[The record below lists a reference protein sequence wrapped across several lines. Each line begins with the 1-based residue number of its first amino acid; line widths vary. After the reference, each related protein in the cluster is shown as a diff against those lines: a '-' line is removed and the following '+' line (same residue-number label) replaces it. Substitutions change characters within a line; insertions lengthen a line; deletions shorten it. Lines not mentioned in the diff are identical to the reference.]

1 MANPLNDGQEPTELL
16 PNQDVEPKQMKQ
28 NGVSLE
34 FRRVVQE
41 ETEQFMLQSSSQ
53 QVIKNNFLVC
63 FEFFL
68 TYLYLRL

>member
-1 MANPLNDGQEPTELL
+1 VANPLNDGQEPTELL

-53 QVIKNNFLVC
+53 QVIKNNFLKLVLN
-63 FEFFL
+63 FFL
-68 TYLYLRL
+68 HIYI